1 MKIALS
7 ICTALFLLS
16 VSCKK
21 TNDQINN
28 PPPAVIDTVK
38 PPVIKVDTS
47 TLLKSMKGYFYD
59 VTGTTITDSNLV
71 EWTYDNQRRIIQYSL
86 NVGTRADTLF
96 YAYSNNGYSTD
107 DHSYTSGSPSS
118 VVHTVYYQHLQNI
131 TDSAIADGNRTYFY
145 YNKLGQDSLEREIL
159 GTGAH
164 PTLITVIYYYT
175 GQNKDSAI
183 IRYNNIL
190 SSVSYY
196 TNGNMT
202 GSDLYTLDATNA
214 LEYTNQI
221 TYTNIP
227 VGGLHVYFSASY
239 LTSEVTTFDVS
250 KGTTGI
256 QKDSYKLDSANR
268 VVQWIVNEN
277 QPYFQKYVLTY
288 Y

>member
-7 ICTALFLLS
+7 LCAALVILGI
-16 VSCKK
+16 SCKK
-21 TNDQINN
+21 SNDQINN
-28 PPPAVIDTVK
+28 PPPVTDTVK

-86 NVGTRADTLF
+86 NVGTYTDTLF
-96 YAYSNNGYSTD
+96 YTYSNNGYSTD
-107 DHSYTSGSPSS
+107 DHSYTSGSPSA
-118 VVHTVYYQHLQNI
+118 VVHTVYYQHLQNR
-131 TDSAIADGNRTYFY
+131 TDSAMVDGNRTYFY
-145 YNKLGQDSLEREIL
+145 YNQLGQDSLEKVIT

-164 PTLITVIYYYT
+164 PTVITVNYYYT
-175 GQNKDSAI
+175 GQNLDSAI
-183 IRYNNIL
+183 TLYNAML

-202 GSDLYTLDATNA
+202 RNDLYTLDAANA

-239 LTSEVTTFDVS
+239 LTSAVTVFDVS
-250 KGTTGI
+250 KGTTGV
-256 QKDSYKLDSANR
+256 QKDSYKLDSVNR
-268 VVQWIVNEN
+268 VVQWIINEN
-277 QPYFQKYVLTY
+277 QPYVQKYVLTY